1 MDGKK
6 FLSLILTVGLALF
19 FIVPN
24 GLGKLLGIMGTDV
37 EALASTFG
45 YPVVFMKLIGALEF
59 LGGIG
64 LLLQPARKTAVLGL
78 AGLMLGAIVS
88 HIRAPETMGMLPVPI
103 LTLVALFLVL
113 KLNPGAS
120 TDEGA

>member
-37 EALASTFG
+37 DALAATFG
-45 YPVVFMKLIGALEF
+45 YPAVFMKLIGALEL

-64 LLLQPARKTAVLGL
+64 LLLQPVRKAAVLGL

-88 HIRAPETMGMLPVPI
+88 HIRAPETVGMLPVPI

-113 KLNPGAS
+113 KLNPGGS